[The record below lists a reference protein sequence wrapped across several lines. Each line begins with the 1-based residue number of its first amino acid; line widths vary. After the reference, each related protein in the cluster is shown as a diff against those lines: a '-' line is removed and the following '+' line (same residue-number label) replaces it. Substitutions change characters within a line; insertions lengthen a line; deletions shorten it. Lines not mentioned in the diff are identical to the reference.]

1 MSEQKNIPT
10 NPSPELGPSIVFFTG
25 GTALKS
31 LSQALCKY
39 THNNV
44 HLVTPFDS
52 GGSSATLRS
61 SFGMPAIG
69 DARNRILALANPK
82 LVPRAVI
89 RLCESRLPTTGTREE
104 ILEQLYSLTSEKH
117 HAWKHI
123 PRLFA
128 EPFRL
133 NLYYFLDKM
142 PPDFDP
148 RLASIGNLIIAGGY
162 LHHKHQWG
170 PTLNQISRLLQVR
183 GIVMPITTKSLHLG
197 AELCDGSQIIGQ
209 HRITGYGQPSPLVPI
224 KKLFLLP
231 HDKKTGAPG
240 QKQVVPKIHL
250 AAETYIRSANAI
262 CYPMGSF
269 YTSVLANLLPQGVG
283 TAISKN
289 TCPKL
294 YIPNVGHDTE
304 QRTLSVADAVAII
317 LKTLRE
323 DAGDIPTE
331 ALLQYVLVDTKR
343 GLYSGGVD
351 KDGIEAQGVKVY
363 DLPLLAKAHI
373 HDGRLTAKAIMQQI
387 SNNSLQII

>member
-1 MSEQKNIPT
+1 MSNST
-10 NPSPELGPSIVFFTG
+10 SPELGPSIVFFTG

-44 HLVTPFDS
+44 HLITPFDS
-52 GGSSATLRS
+52 GGSSATLRQA
-61 SFGMPAIG
+61 FGMPAIG
-69 DARNRILALANPK
+69 DARNRVLALANPK

-89 RLCESRLPTTGTREE
+89 RLCENRLPPLGTREE
-104 ILEQLYSLTSEKH
+104 LLEQLYSLASKKH
-117 HAWKHI
+117 NTWKHI

-128 EPFRL
+128 EPLRL
-133 NLYYFLDKM
+133 NLCYFLDKM
-142 PPDFDP
+142 PPEFDP

-162 LHHKHQWG
+162 LHHKRQWG

-183 GIVMPITTKSLHLG
+183 GIVLPITTKSLHLG

-224 KKLFLLP
+224 KKLFLLA
-231 HDKKTGAPG
+231 HDKKTQAPS
-240 QKQVVPKIHL
+240 QIQVIPKVHL
-250 AAETYIRSANAI
+250 AAETYIRSADAI

-283 TAISKN
+283 KAISKAP
-289 TCPKL
+289 CPKF

-317 LKTLRE
+317 LKTLRA
-323 DAGDIPTE
+323 DAGNVPTHE
-331 ALLQYVLVDTKR
+331 LLQHILVDTKR
-343 GLYSGGVD
+343 GLYAGGVD
-351 KDGIEAQGVKVY
+351 KAGVEAQGVKVL

-373 HDGRLTAKAIMQQI
+373 HDGRLTAKAIIQQ
-387 SNNSLQII
+387 LRTQEDPLT